1 MEVPCPYLGGGT
13 RDNEMELVTPILLG
27 LLQGA
32 TEFLP
37 VSSSGHLVLA
47 EAFFQ
52 IEEASMAFDVSLHM
66 GTLLAILAYFR
77 SEFLALF
84 RAMLR
89 PDTSDEIVRSNHRL
103 GLLLI
108 VATLPAAVLGKL
120 FGDQIEAN
128 LRQPAV
134 VATTLAGLG
143 LILLW
148 AEKIGRRNRSLH
160 ELSLA
165 DAVVIGLAQACAL
178 VPGVSRSGITMTVG
192 LFRHLDRPTA
202 ARFSFLMSAPI
213 IAGAGVLNLVKII
226 RQGFPLGQEAFFIS
240 GFAASAISGYLFI
253 AFLMR
258 FIQTRS
264 FAVFAYYRVVLAGI
278 VVWVM
283 LR

>member
-1 MEVPCPYLGGGT
+1 MEFVKA
-13 RDNEMELVTPILLG
+13 ILLG

-47 EAFFQ
+47 EAFFHIQ
-52 IEEASMAFDVSLHM
+52 EASMAFDVALHM
-66 GTLLAILAYFR
+66 GTLLAILVYFR
-77 SEFLALF
+77 KEFLALF

-89 PDTSDEIVRSNHRL
+89 PDRSDETVCANQHL
-103 GLLLI
+103 ALLLF
-108 VATLPAAVLGKL
+108 VATIPAAVLGKL

-134 VATTLAGLG
+134 VASTLAGLG

-148 AEKIGRRNRSLH
+148 AEKIGRRGRSFH
-160 ELSLA
+160 ELTLV
-165 DAVVIGLAQACAL
+165 DAIIIGLAQACAL

-192 LFRHLDRPTA
+192 LFRNLDRPTA

-213 IAGAGVLNLVKII
+213 VAGAGLLHLVKII
-226 RQGFPLGQEAFFIS
+226 KEGFPPGQEAFFLY
-240 GFAASAISGYLFI
+240 GFLASAISGYLFI

-258 FIQTRS
+258 YIQTRS
-264 FAVFAYYRVVLAGI
+264 FAVFAYYRIVLAGV
-278 VVWVM
+278 VVWTM
-283 LR
+283 FR